1 MSVSRN
7 TSYNLVGAAVPIL
20 LALVTVPIY
29 LHLVGIERYG
39 VLAIAWLLLGYFG
52 LFDLGLSRA
61 TAHRIAAQRDE
72 SEAER
77 AATLW
82 TAIAAN
88 LGMGLIGAGVLWPV
102 SLWYFATQFEAAAS
116 LRTEM
121 LAAVPLLALSV
132 PVATMTGVL
141 LGALQGRERFLETN
155 VISVTSTTLF
165 QLFPLA
171 VAWLNGPDIFW
182 LLLAALA
189 ARIVA
194 LGALWRSCR
203 RHVVGAHGFRFDR
216 EQMRKL
222 MGFGGWV
229 ATAAILAPILVM
241 ADRFVIGAALS
252 AAAVAIYTVPFQLAQ
267 RLSVIPTALGNAL
280 FPRLSASGGEEQIAL
295 GTKASRTLA
304 CLMTLPVLGAIFV
317 LDPFLDLWVGHQI
330 GVQAAPIG
338 KILFIGY
345 WANAFAIVPY
355 IRLQAQGRPDIVT
368 KLLLAQII
376 PYLLLL
382 HFGLG
387 RWALVGAA
395 LAFTIRCIAD
405 YGLLS
410 FAAGRKFPAV
420 RLIGTNLVLL
430 ILATLV
436 SMRFPLPSVAGA
448 LSLIALAAIAA
459 TMGWMQLPPDISRQ
473 LRTMLQRIRGGRPA

>member
-1 MSVSRN
+1 VSVSRN
-7 TSYNLVGAAVPIL
+7 TSYNLVGAAVPIV
-20 LALVTVPIY
+20 LALVTVPAY
-29 LHLVGIERYG
+29 LHLVGVDRYG

-61 TAHRIAAQRDE
+61 TAHRIAAQRDD

-88 LGMGLIGAGVLWPV
+88 AAMGLVGAAVLWPV
-102 SLWYFATQFEAAAS
+102 SHWYFATQFEASIS
-116 LRTEM
+116 LRAEM
-121 LAAVPLLALSV
+121 ITAVPLLALSV

-165 QLFPLA
+165 QLFPLG
-171 VAWLNGPDIFW
+171 VAWFNGPDIFW
-182 LLLAALA
+182 LLLSALA
-189 ARIVA
+189 ARVVA

-203 RHVVGAHGFRFDR
+203 RHVAGSHGFRFDR

-229 ATAAILAPILVM
+229 AMAAMLAPMLVM
-241 ADRFVIGAALS
+241 ADRFIIGAALS
-252 AAAVAIYTVPFQLAQ
+252 AAAVAIYTIPFQLAQ

-280 FPRLSASGGEEQIAL
+280 FPRLSASGGEERVAL
-295 GTKASRTLA
+295 GTKASRALA
-304 CLMTLPVLGAIFV
+304 CLMTLPVLGGIFL
-317 LDPFLDLWVGHQI
+317 LDPFLDLWVGHGL

-355 IRLQAQGRPDIVT
+355 IRLQAQGRPDVVT
-368 KLLLAQII
+368 KLLLLQII

-382 HFGLG
+382 YFGLD
-387 RWALVGAA
+387 RLALAGAA
-395 LAFTIRCIAD
+395 LAFTIRCIVD

-410 FAAGRKFPAV
+410 FAADRQFPAI
-420 RLIGTNLVLL
+420 RLIAANLVLL
-430 ILATLV
+430 ALATLA
-436 SMRFPLPSVAGA
+436 SIRFPLPSLAGGA
-448 LSLIALAAIAA
+448 CLIALSAIAA
-459 TMGWMQLPPDISRQ
+459 TMGWMQLPPDIRHQ
-473 LRTMLQRIRGGRPA
+473 LQAMLRRMRGVRTA